1 MPGAPAVIAR
11 PMTEADWPSVRAI
24 FEAGIATGDAT
35 FDTVVPSWDDW
46 ERSHVVDHRLVAELA
61 GTVVGWAALSPV
73 SGRCIDAGVGEVS
86 VYVDPAVH
94 RRGVG
99 TVLLTALVR
108 RSESAG
114 FWTLQAGV
122 FPQNVGS
129 LELHERCGFRV
140 VGTRERIGQLDGV
153 WRDVVAAR
161 APPIRL
167 TGNVDS
173 DHAVAGPDLTRRL
186 VAEGIGTA
194 FLVIAVIGSGIMA
207 SRLSPTTS
215 ACSSSRTRLPPP
227 AR

>member
-1 MPGAPAVIAR
+1 MPGAAAVIAR
-11 PMTEADWPSVRAI
+11 PMTEADWPSVGAI

-46 ERSHVVDHRLVAELA
+46 DRSHVVDHRLVAELA

-86 VYVDPAVH
+86 VYVAPAVH

-99 TVLLTALVR
+99 TVLLTALVNK
-108 RSESAG
+108 SESAG

-140 VGTRERIGQLDGV
+140 VGTRERIGQLGGA
-153 WRDVVAAR
+153 WRDVVLLER
-161 APPIRL
+161 RR
-167 TGNVDS
+167 S
-173 DHAVAGPDLTRRL
+173 D
-186 VAEGIGTA
+186 
-194 FLVIAVIGSGIMA
+194 
-207 SRLSPTTS
+207 
-215 ACSSSRTRLPPP
+215 
-227 AR
+227 